1 MTLGFALGM
10 LIYSSS
16 ICIVGA
22 VAILYFYNKS
32 KKEQERKKEEL
43 KNRPHGWFGDDTVWK
58 RKT

>member
-32 KKEQERKKEEL
+32 KKEQERKKPIQ
-43 KNRPHGWFGDDTVWK
+43 KHRFYK
-58 RKT
+58 

>member
-16 ICIVGA
+16 ICIIGA

-32 KKEQERKKEEL
+32 KKEEEIKKEEL
-43 KNRPHGWFGDDTVWK
+43 KNRPHSYYGDDTV
-58 RKT
+58 